1 MRIKILTALAPA
13 LLIGFAAAPAQAQMQ
28 GPMHGSNHGSMQG
41 PNRGHNDAWSL
52 TPARNSQIRQDINS
66 LRQAIDRAAARRT
79 ISSREAT
86 RLRTDARQIQQ
97 LYARYARNGLTRAE
111 VTTLQNRVNAVRSQL
126 RLERR
131 DWDGRR
137 G

>member
-1 MRIKILTALAPA
+1 MRSRIFAALVPA
-13 LLIGFAAAPAQAQMQ
+13 LLIGVAATPAQAQMQ
-28 GPMHGSNHGSMQG
+28 GPRHGYDQHR
-41 PNRGHNDAWSL
+41 PPAWGM
-52 TPARNSQIRQDINS
+52 TPARNSEIRQDINS
-66 LRQAIDRAAARRT
+66 LRQAINRAAARRT
-79 ISSREAT
+79 ISAREAT
-86 RLRTDARQIQQ
+86 GLRADARQIQM

-111 VTTLQNRVNAVRSQL
+111 VTTLENRVNTVRRQL